1 MTHAGP
7 TERAAAGTTVWLSP
21 SATSFSCLCEPC
33 LEAARVSGALF
44 AEALSGASVRGSV
57 AADATV
63 TVARCA
69 AGHEIVLRRVERP
82 PGLGRHDDRQL
93 QIA

>member
-1 MTHAGP
+1 MSGA
-7 TERAAAGTTVWLSP
+7 RVTTVWLSP
-21 SATSFSCLCEPC
+21 SATSFSCLCEQC
-33 LEAARVSGALF
+33 LDAARVSGALF
-44 AEALSGASVRGSV
+44 ADALAGASVRGAV
-57 AADATV
+57 AAETPL

-82 PGLGRHDDRQL
+82 PGLPPHDDRQM

>member
-1 MTHAGP
+1 M
-7 TERAAAGTTVWLSP
+7 TERAVETTVWLTP
-21 SATSFSCLCEPC
+21 SATAFSCLCERC

-44 AEALSGASVRGSV
+44 ADALSTASVRGSV
-57 AADATV
+57 APEATL

-82 PGLGRHDDRQL
+82 PALVHPAEGQL
-93 QIA
+93 QLA